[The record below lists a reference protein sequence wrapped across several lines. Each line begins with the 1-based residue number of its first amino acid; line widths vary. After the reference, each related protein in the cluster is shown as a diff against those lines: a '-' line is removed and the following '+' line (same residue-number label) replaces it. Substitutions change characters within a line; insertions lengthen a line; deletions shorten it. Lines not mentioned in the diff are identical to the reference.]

1 MNICNHYIT
10 GSLVINLCTYELTL
24 TKILIPTSVIEN
36 IRKNKE
42 DVI

>member
-1 MNICNHYIT
+1 
-10 GSLVINLCTYELTL
+10 LTL